1 MEPFLAAGVRHT
13 SSSTLAH
20 FITSQVSLNVK
31 ENGIMMMCGH
41 AIAQQPPLSNRICLD
56 VVLRIPQLQVIAM
69 VLDGTASTR
78 GGVKLSICSD
88 FPSSMTWW
96 LLGHNDA
103 MHKAHVIRPPP
114 NNRGP
119 LVSAPAALATVAN
132 SACPTDS
139 APSGLTLSACL
150 SKQLSLPTP
159 LQLPHKQSHASCTS
173 LSTHTHTVGLPLE
186 SKPVFRLY

>member
-1 MEPFLAAGVRHT
+1 MWHT

-20 FITSQVSLNVK
+20 FSTSEVSLNVK
-31 ENGIMMMCGH
+31 ENGIMMLCGH
-41 AIAQQPPLSNRICLD
+41 AIAQQPPISNRICLS
-56 VVLRIPQLQVIAM
+56 VVLRISGVQVIDM

-78 GGVKLSICSD
+78 GGVKLSIGSG

-132 SACPTDS
+132 SAYPADS
-139 APSGLTLSACL
+139 AASGLTQTACL

-159 LQLPHKQSHASCTS
+159 PQLPHKQAHASCTS
-173 LSTHTHTVGLPLE
+173 LSTHTASLPLE
-186 SKPVFRLY
+186 SKPVFGLH